1 MLHDST
7 RIRMYL
13 SFHCVFDKIAR
24 KHLQC
29 QLCTICFLTIQLR
42 GKTTINFRNKYWNK
56 TGLALYNSRIIF
68 IKVHR
73 HFKAAA
79 VISFTSGVLRSSQFH
94 GISFLV
100 GVHRIALLDKRVIFQ
115 ATNIYTTLQ
124 SIEFFIFKIISMYY
138 FRKRLF
144 RNSIFTS

>member
-29 QLCTICFLTIQLR
+29 YLCIICFLTIQLR
-42 GKTTINFRNKYWNK
+42 GKTSINFRNKYWNK
-56 TGLALYNSRIIF
+56 TDLALYNSRIIF

-79 VISFTSGVLRSSQFH
+79 VISLNSGMLRYNQFH
-94 GISFLV
+94 GISFSV
-100 GVHRIALLDKRVIFQ
+100 GVHRIALLDKRVVFQ
-115 ATNIYTTLQ
+115 ATNHYTTLQ
-124 SIEFFIFKIISMYY
+124 SIEFIIFKIISMYC

-144 RNSIFTS
+144 RNATFTS